1 MANTHGQISRLGIC
15 LQYGK
20 SLLAFPGWGTDFVRS
35 RAGNPAGWMGDVLG
49 AANFPPPKWV
59 GDTPG
64 GKLITSRE
72 FLHSLTN
79 YPGKANEVW
88 RYACDLE
95 VGGQSRSVAI
105 ALWAA
110 TLARDSHRGIDK
122 GGKSGRVIVEAMTFT
137 FTDASVIN
145 TLVNTVIFDTING
158 WNERGKIW
166 KWSNFLAYP
175 KDILRVRISLRV
187 EMGTEQFHDDKSWTP
202 QGVIGNE
209 VFGVGYNF
217 GVPDGSVVGWV
228 DRENTYLVTNNTG
241 VPVLLPAKSS
251 VGRSGLYEYI
261 GSTAVSGGYGSGGYQ
276 SLSSAGAG
284 SLW

>member
-20 SLLAFPGWGTDFVRS
+20 QLLAFPGWGTDFVNS
-35 RAGNPAGWMGDVLG
+35 RTGNPAGWIGDVIG

-72 FLHSLTN
+72 YLHSLTN
-79 YPGKANEVW
+79 YPGKANDIY
-88 RYACDLE
+88 RYACE
-95 VGGQSRSVAI
+95 VEVNGQSRSITLAV
-105 ALWAA
+105 WAA

-122 GGKSGRVIVEAMTFT
+122 GGKSGRVIIEAVTVT
-137 FTDASVIN
+137 FTDGTTATS
-145 TLVNTVIFDTING
+145 LVNSVLFDYING

-166 KWSNFLAYP
+166 KYHNFLPYA
-175 KDILRVRISLRV
+175 KDILRARVSLRV
-187 EMGTEQFHDDKSWTP
+187 EMGTEQFHDDQFWTP
-202 QGVIGNE
+202 AGVIGSG

-217 GVPDGSVVGWV
+217 GIPDGSVVGWI

-261 GSTAVSGGYGSGGYQ
+261 GSTAEGGYQ
-276 SLSSAGAG
+276 SLSSVDSG